1 MATTPAKAK
10 NLPGGFP
17 NFKRHLAAIHRLPP
31 THAPVRPFHVSDV
44 VYSMLRSGGVGKQAL
59 RRAGS
64 AVSSDMS
71 TQNKAAKMPSGSN
84 KFWSKT
90 LKKQY

>member
-1 MATTPAKAK
+1 MAITSAKAGK
-10 NLPGGFP
+10 LAAGFP

-44 VYSMLRSGGVGKQAL
+44 IYSMLRSGGVGKQAI

-64 AVSSDMS
+64 GVASDS
-71 TQNKAAKMPSGSN
+71 ITQNKAATNPSGSN
-84 KFWSKT
+84 KFWKKT
-90 LKKQY
+90 LKKSY